1 MKRFIVPA
9 VALAAVVGGCGGSKA
24 QTLQLRGGK
33 DTRVQFRA
41 PGTTKGHPLKGIAW
55 SSNEAVSGDRT
66 GEYVR
71 TCVPLPTDEIEC
83 SGAFLLKD
91 GDIEVELTEEASNP
105 SDATSDGVIVGGT
118 RAYAGAVG
126 SYQLDW
132 KKNTY
137 TLNFKLLK

>member
-1 MKRFIVPA
+1 MKRFIIPA
-9 VALAAVVGGCGGSKA
+9 VALAALVGGCGGSKA
-24 QTLQLRGGK
+24 QTLQLKGGK
-33 DTRVQFRA
+33 EKRVQFRA
-41 PGTTKGHPLKGIAW
+41 PATIKGHPLKGAAW
-55 SSNEAVSGDRT
+55 SSNEPVSGDRT

-83 SGAFLLKD
+83 SGAFLLRD
-91 GDIEVELTEEASNP
+91 GDVEVELTEEANP
-105 SDATSDGVIVGGT
+105 SDPTSDGAIVGGT